1 MASRCRS
8 TAAPCQICSHW
19 LRCATR
25 AEARAMLLTERL
37 GLQDRSACLL
47 LALLQQ
53 PLRLSTR
60 ASALAIA
67 QGTTSIL
74 TAQIER
80 CRAEQNP
87 RALPQAGP
95 IAGAK
100 GERVAACG
108 AWRQD
113 HRLVLL
119 CDCGGCAAGCV
130 LPQCLPQAT
139 GPALCRCPAETL
151 RPLTPRRWRAS
162 RQGTTCFSAMPR
174 RGAAILGEFSTLAQS
189 ANISVKD

>member
-130 LPQCLPQAT
+130 LPNACRRRLARRCAAAQRRLCVRSRLGAGARAGRARPVSQQCPGAVQRFSASSA
-139 GPALCRCPAETL
+139 P
-151 RPLTPRRWRAS
+151 WRS
-162 RQGTTCFSAMPR
+162 RQIFR
-174 RGAAILGEFSTLAQS
+174 
-189 ANISVKD
+189 